1 MTTPATPPDG
11 PRPDVPVDS
20 VTGMHAPHMAAMND
34 PVMVTVGA
42 DPLDDDPAGAGGQDT
57 VQAMHG
63 ILMREHAEPR
73 DGFEPVPFWVMVVFA
88 ALLMWG
94 GYYVGSGS
102 ADFRRDVN
110 DTSEFRFA
118 GLPTDP
124 DNPPPDPDPK
134 TVAELMQIG
143 SARYQAVC
151 IACHKANGE
160 GDPAQKAPP
169 LAGSEWVTGPEA
181 SPARL
186 ARIVLYGLHQPITVA
201 KQTHDGLMPPQG
213 VALKDYE
220 IAAALTYVR
229 NSFGHK
235 ADADDASPSVTP
247 AVVKAAREKVGKRA
261 EPFTAKE
268 LQAIPL
274 DYKDAPAAEKK

>member
-1 MTTPATPPDG
+1 MNPTPDQPD
-11 PRPDVPVDS
+11 PAVPVDS
-20 VTGMHAPHMAAMND
+20 VTGMHAPHMAAMNE
-34 PVMVTVGA
+34 PTMVTVAG
-42 DPLDDDPAGAGGQDT
+42 DPADDAAGPGGQDS
-57 VQAMHG
+57 VQGMHG

-73 DGFEPVPFWVMVVFA
+73 DGFEPVPVWVMTVFG

-94 GYYVGSGS
+94 GYYVGTMS

-118 GLPTDP
+118 GLPFDP

-134 TVAELMQIG
+134 TVAELVDIG
-143 SARYQAVC
+143 RAKYQAVC
-151 IACHKANGE
+151 VACHKGEGE
-160 GDPAQKAPP
+160 GDPAQKVPP
-169 LAGSEWVTGPEA
+169 LKNSEWVTGPEA

-186 ARIVLYGLHQPITVA
+186 VRVVVYGLHQPITVA
-201 KQTHDGLMPPQG
+201 GQTWEGNQMPPQG

-235 ADADDASPSVTP
+235 ADPDEAKPSITP
-247 AVVKAAREKVGKRA
+247 ATVRAARLKEGKRA
-261 EPFTAKE
+261 QFTMAE
-268 LQAIPL
+268 LKAIPL
-274 DYKDAPAAEKK
+274 DHQDPPPAEKK

>member
-1 MTTPATPPDG
+1 MTTPATPPDE

-20 VTGMHAPHMAAMND
+20 VQAMHAPLMEAMND
-34 PVMVTVGA
+34 PVMLSPGA
-42 DPLDDDPAGAGGQDT
+42 DAMDDDPAGAGGQDT

-73 DGFEPVPFWVMVVFA
+73 DGFEPVPFWVMVVFG

-102 ADFRRDVN
+102 GDFRRDVN
-110 DTSEFRFA
+110 DGSEQKFA
-118 GLPTDP
+118 GLPIDP
-124 DNPPPDPDPK
+124 DNPAPDPDPK
-134 TVAELMQIG
+134 TVAELTEIG
-143 SARYQAVC
+143 RGRYQSVC
-151 IACHKANGE
+151 IACHKAEGE

-169 LAGSEWVTGPEA
+169 LKGSEWVTGKEA

-186 ARIVLYGLHQPITVA
+186 ARVVLYGLHQPITVDG
-201 KQTHDGLMPPQG
+201 KTHDGVMPAQG
-213 VALKDYE
+213 VALRDYE

-235 ADADDASPSVTP
+235 ADADDASPSITA
-247 AVVKAAREKVGKRA
+247 AVVKAARDKVGKRA